1 VADPAYSQNIHH
13 WQLPIRAMGG
23 SAIYRLRRKSQDGRK
38 AVRGSTFV
46 DGRPYCSCIP
56 SWLANR
62 EYPKFPYK
70 RATLE
75 SFQNDVVGR
84 EPFEMLPNG
93 GYRKNGGRQFRT
105 PHFDRSTRSG
115 GCEHCVDAFGKPV
128 LDPATGR
135 PVPTCCTQQTHTF
148 TGEELGLYQDA
159 AFGTREW
166 ADLWNPRNRV
176 EGSYGVMKGLSLV
189 NWGHDYH
196 HFTGLARETLVA
208 TFAVMSYNFHIQ
220 RTHAARLRLAEEPP
234 ARPGSLPS
242 AQPTE
247 TLPDAVAIA
256 VGAAKAAERE
266 ASPRGPKGLEL
277 LGTPRHS
284 GP

>member
-1 VADPAYSQNIHH
+1 MPQTV
-13 WQLPIRAMGG
+13 
-23 SAIYRLRRKSQDGRK
+23 RRGCL
-38 AVRGSTFV
+38 TH
-46 DGRPYCSCIP
+46 
-56 SWLANR
+56 
-62 EYPKFPYK
+62 
-70 RATLE
+70 
-75 SFQNDVVGR
+75 
-84 EPFEMLPNG
+84 
-93 GYRKNGGRQFRT
+93 GGRR
-105 PHFDRSTRSG
+105 G
-115 GCEHCVDAFGKPV
+115 A
-128 LDPATGR
+128 
-135 PVPTCCTQQTHTF
+135 
-148 TGEELGLYQDA
+148 
-159 AFGTREW
+159 REW
-166 ADLWNPRNRV
+166 AALWNLRNRV
-176 EGSYGVMKGLSLV
+176 EGSYGVMKGLALV
-189 NWGHDYH
+189 NWGHDCH